1 MLDMFLYVLAQ
12 AILHTHRP
20 TRSILF
26 FNIVVM
32 VTPHSTTE
40 RNSDL
45 FIQPPLGAMWVASN
59 VQTMFIRYASSELNL
74 WTQLYTFPYKN
85 TPRGAGSV
93 PGWARGLGTATGDV
107 VRKTATPFQFAC
119 RSTFCGSS
127 FWPVSAALTG
137 KLIPT

>member
-1 MLDMFLYVLAQ
+1 MFLYVLAQ

-20 TRSILF
+20 TTSILF

-59 VQTMFIRYASSELNL
+59 IQTMFIRSSELNL
-74 WTQLYTFPYKN
+74 WMQLYAFPYKN
-85 TPRGAGSV
+85 TLEEWVESQDGHVA
-93 PGWARGLGTATGDV
+93 WAQPQET
-107 VRKTATPFQFAC
+107 
-119 RSTFCGSS
+119 S
-127 FWPVSAALTG
+127 
-137 KLIPT
+137 